1 MDVLNRRPY
10 MPFPMRTSYVNL
22 PCSSFCFFGIGDLDE
37 ILDRTEEDDDNG
49 YVVGGAVVLG
59 QRDQVLA
66 HQREVFC
73 KGRGENTDVEMQERF
88 R

>member
-1 MDVLNRRPY
+1 M
-10 MPFPMRTSYVNL
+10 
-22 PCSSFCFFGIGDLDE
+22 DE
-37 ILDRTEEDDDNG
+37 ILYRTEEDDDDG
-49 YVVGGAVVLG
+49 DVVGGAVVLG

-73 KGRGENTDVEMQERF
+73 KGRGENADVEMQERF

>member
-1 MDVLNRRPY
+1 MDDTFQCLLH
-10 MPFPMRTSYVNL
+10 PMRKSYVSH
-22 PCSSFCFFGIGDLDE
+22 PCCSSFCFFGIGDLDE
-37 ILDRTEEDDDNG
+37 ILDRPEEDDDYG
-49 YVVGGAVVLG
+49 YVVGGSVVLG

-73 KGRGENTDVEMQERF
+73 KGRGENADDEMQERF